1 MSQSTGGM
9 LRPDGFDPIRRRD
22 EMFKRID
29 HVEIAPSDLER
40 SIVFY
45 TEVLGFRM
53 KERVQIGSPVLKQV
67 VYLELGDTM
76 LEMLDYVDPA
86 PADHTI
92 RVGYRIMALEVDSM
106 EETLAF
112 LAEKGI
118 EPTEPPVDV
127 GGGSLRAEIVD
138 PDGLPIELRQW

>member
-1 MSQSTGGM
+1 
-9 LRPDGFDPIRRRD
+9 
-22 EMFKRID
+22 MFKRID

-40 SIVFY
+40 AIVFY

-53 KERVQIGSPVLKQV
+53 KERVPIGMPDLKQV

-76 LEMLDYVDPA
+76 IELLQYADPA
-86 PADHTI
+86 PADPTI
-92 RVGYRIMALEVDSM
+92 RVGYRIMALEVESM
-106 EETLAF
+106 AEALTF

-118 EPTEPPVDV
+118 KPTHGPMDV
-127 GGGSLRAEIVD
+127 GRGALRAEIVD

>member
-1 MSQSTGGM
+1 
-9 LRPDGFDPIRRRD
+9 
-22 EMFKRID
+22 MFKRID

-53 KERVQIGSPVLKQV
+53 KERVQIGLPFLKQV

-86 PADHTI
+86 PVDHTI
-92 RVGYRIMALEVDSM
+92 RVGYRSMALEVDSM
-106 EETLAF
+106 GETLAF
-112 LAEKGI
+112 LAERGI
-118 EPTEPPVDV
+118 EPTQPPVDV
-127 GGGSLRAEIVD
+127 GGGALRAEIVD
-138 PDGLPIELRQW
+138 VDGLPIELRQW

>member
-1 MSQSTGGM
+1 
-9 LRPDGFDPIRRRD
+9 
-22 EMFKRID
+22 MFKRID

-86 PADHTI
+86 PVDHTI

-106 EETLAF
+106 EGTLAF
-112 LAEKGI
+112 LAERGI

>member
-1 MSQSTGGM
+1 
-9 LRPDGFDPIRRRD
+9 
-22 EMFKRID
+22 MFKRID
-29 HVEIAPSDLER
+29 HVEIAPSDLEG
-40 SIVFY
+40 SIAFY

-53 KERVQIGSPVLKQV
+53 KERVQIGAPVLKQV

-76 LEMLDYVDPA
+76 LELLEYVDPA
-86 PADHTI
+86 PADHSI
-92 RVGYRIMALEVDSM
+92 RVGYRIMALEVDNM

-118 EPTEPPVDV
+118 KPSVPPIDV

-138 PDGLPIELRQW
+138 LDGLPIELRQW

>member
-1 MSQSTGGM
+1 
-9 LRPDGFDPIRRRD
+9 
-22 EMFKRID
+22 MFKRID

-40 SIVFY
+40 AIAFY
-45 TEVLGFRM
+45 TDVLGFRM
-53 KERVQIGSPVLKQV
+53 KERVPIGMHGLKQV

-76 LEMLDYVDPA
+76 IELLEYADPA
-86 PADHTI
+86 PPDPTV

-106 EETLAF
+106 ADALAF

-118 EPTEPPVDV
+118 KPTRGPIDV
-127 GGGSLRAEIVD
+127 GGGALRAEIVD

>member
-1 MSQSTGGM
+1 
-9 LRPDGFDPIRRRD
+9 
-22 EMFKRID
+22 MFKRID

-53 KERVQIGSPVLKQV
+53 KESVQIGSPVLKQV

-76 LEMLDYVDPA
+76 LEMLEYVDPA
-86 PADHTI
+86 PVDHTI

-112 LAEKGI
+112 LAKRGI
-118 EPTEPPVDV
+118 EPTRPPVDV
-127 GGGSLRAEIVD
+127 GGGSLRAAIVD